1 MSEIGHNS
9 SAAADQ
15 LRSIVS
21 RVERL
26 TEERDEVN
34 EQIKEVLAE
43 AKCNGFDVKILR
55 LVLRR
60 RKMKAHDRAE
70 MDELVDLYETRI
82 SGSSSDD

>member
-1 MSEIGHNS
+1 MSEVGHNS
-9 SAAADQ
+9 NAAAEQ
-15 LRSIVS
+15 LRSIVN

-43 AKCNGFDVKILR
+43 AKGMGFDVKILR

-60 RKMKAHDRAE
+60 RKMKPHDRAE
-70 MDELVDLYETRI
+70 MDELLDLYETNI
-82 SGSSSDD
+82 SGSGDDD